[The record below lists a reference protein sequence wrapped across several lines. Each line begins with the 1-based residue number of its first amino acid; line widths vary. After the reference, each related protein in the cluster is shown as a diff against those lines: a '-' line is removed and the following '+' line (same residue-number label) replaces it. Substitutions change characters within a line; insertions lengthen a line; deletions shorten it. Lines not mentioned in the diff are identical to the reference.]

1 MRDFPTRYGNW
12 AVVAGASVGL
22 GAAFAAELA
31 RRGMHLLLIA
41 RREQVLRSVADRLR
55 RDHGIEIRVLVLDLA
70 SPKLAETLSNA
81 TADFEVGVIVYNAA
95 FVPVASFLELEDD
108 ALDQLL
114 HVNVQGPVR
123 FLRALLPSMRERRRG
138 AVVLMSSLAGMQG
151 SPRIAAYA
159 ASKAFNT
166 VLGESLWWEL
176 REHGIEVVVSCA
188 GAISTPR
195 YLKSTERIAPG
206 TMTPDEVAR
215 ETLDALGKG
224 PRVVPG
230 ALNRFFAVLFDR
242 VLPRK
247 TAIRLMAENT
257 KDLA

>member
-12 AVVAGASVGL
+12 AVVAGASEGL
-22 GAAFAAELA
+22 GAAFATELA

-70 SPKLAETLSNA
+70 SPKLAETVSNA
-81 TADFEVGVIVYNAA
+81 TADLEVGVIVYNAA

-108 ALDQLL
+108 VLDQLL

-123 FLRALLPSMRERRRG
+123 FLRALLPSMCERGRG

-151 SPRIAAYA
+151 SPRLAAYA

-166 VLGESLWWEL
+166 VLGESLWHEL
-176 REHGIEVVVSCA
+176 REHGIDVVVSCP

-195 YLKSTERIAPG
+195 YLKSTDRIAPG
-206 TMTPDEVAR
+206 TMSPDAVAR
-215 ETLDALGKG
+215 ETLDAIGKG

-230 ALNRFFAVLFDR
+230 ALNRFFAGLFER
-242 VLPRK
+242 LLPRR
-247 TAIRLMAENT
+247 TAIRLMAAST
-257 KDLA
+257 KDLT

>member
-12 AVVAGASVGL
+12 AVVAGASEGL
-22 GAAFAAELA
+22 GAAFATELA

-41 RREQVLRSVADRLR
+41 RRGDALQAVAGRLSE
-55 RDHGIEIRVLVLDLA
+55 DHGVDVRVLVLDLS
-70 SPKLAETLSNA
+70 SPALAGSLSDA
-81 TADFEVGVIVYNAA
+81 TADLEVGVIVYNAA
-95 FVPVASFLELEDD
+95 YVPVASFLELEDD
-108 ALDQLL
+108 ALEQLMG
-114 HVNVQGPVR
+114 VNVQGPVT

-151 SPRIAAYA
+151 SPRLAAYA

-166 VLGESLWWEL
+166 VLAESLWHEL
-176 REHGIEVVVSCA
+176 REDGIDVVVSCP

-195 YLKSTERIAPG
+195 YLKSTDRIAPG
-206 TMTPDEVAR
+206 TMSPDAVAR
-215 ETLDALGKG
+215 ETLDAIGKG

-242 VLPRK
+242 VLPRR

-257 KDLA
+257 KDLK

>member
-1 MRDFPTRYGNW
+1 MPDFRAHYGDW
-12 AVVAGASVGL
+12 AVVAGASEGL
-22 GAAFAAELA
+22 GAAFATELA

-41 RREQVLRSVADRLR
+41 RREDLLRAVADRLH
-55 RDHGIEIRVLVLDLA
+55 RDHGVEVRVLALDLA
-70 SPKLAETLSNA
+70 SPGLLESLSDA
-81 TADFEVGVIVYNAA
+81 TADLELGVIVYNAA
-95 FVPVASFLELEDD
+95 FVPVDSFLDLEDE

-114 HVNVQGPVR
+114 GVNVQGPVR
-123 FLRALLPSMRERRRG
+123 FLRALLPSMRERGRG

-166 VLGESLWWEL
+166 VLGESLWHEL

-188 GAISTPR
+188 GAITTPR
-195 YLKSTERIAPG
+195 YLNSTSRIPPG
-206 TMTPDEVAR
+206 TRTPDAVAR

-242 VLPRK
+242 LLPRR

-257 KDLA
+257 KDLT

>member
-1 MRDFPTRYGNW
+1 MSDFRTRYGDW
-12 AVVAGASVGL
+12 AVVAGASEGL
-22 GAAFAAELA
+22 GEAFATELA
-31 RRGMHLLLIA
+31 RRGLHLLLIA
-41 RREQVLRSVADRLR
+41 RRGEVLRAVSDRLR
-55 RDHGIEIRVLVLDLA
+55 RDHGIEVRVLVLDLA
-70 SPKLAETLSNA
+70 SPDLAEALSDA
-81 TADFEVGVIVYNAA
+81 TADLDLGVIVYNAA
-95 FVPVASFLELEDD
+95 FVPVAGFLDLEDK
-108 ALDQLL
+108 ALKQLMG
-114 HVNVQGPVR
+114 VNVQGPVK
-123 FLRALLPSMRERRRG
+123 FLRALLPSMRERGRG

-166 VLGESLWWEL
+166 VLGESLWHEL

-188 GAISTPR
+188 GAITTPR
-195 YLKSTERIAPG
+195 YLNSTSRIPPG
-206 TMTPDEVAR
+206 TMTPDAVAR

-242 VLPRK
+242 LLPRR

-257 KDLA
+257 KDLT

>member
-12 AVVAGASVGL
+12 AVVAGASEGL
-22 GAAFAAELA
+22 GAAFATELA
-31 RRGMHLLLIA
+31 KRRMHLLLIA
-41 RREQVLRSVADRLR
+41 RRGDALQAVADRLR
-55 RDHGIEIRVLVLDLA
+55 QDHRIEVRVLVLDLA
-70 SPKLAETLSNA
+70 SPALAGSLSDA
-81 TADFEVGVIVYNAA
+81 TAELEVGVIVYNAA
-95 FVPVASFLELEDD
+95 YVPVASFLELEDD

-166 VLGESLWWEL
+166 VLGESLWHEL
-176 REHGIEVVVSCA
+176 CEHGVEVVVSCA
-188 GAISTPR
+188 GAITTPR
-195 YLKSTERIAPG
+195 YLKSTDRIPPG
-206 TMTPDEVAR
+206 TMTADAVAR

-230 ALNRFFAVLFDR
+230 ALNRLFAVLFDR
-242 VLPRK
+242 VLPRR

-257 KDLA
+257 KDLK